1 MLVRQQLMRDY
12 DPKKGHRVYGK
23 SPKMERPKVLTAN
36 RHAYP
41 VPLCATVTCRVTR
54 STIK

>member
-41 VPLCATVTCRVTR
+41 VPLCAT
-54 STIK
+54 